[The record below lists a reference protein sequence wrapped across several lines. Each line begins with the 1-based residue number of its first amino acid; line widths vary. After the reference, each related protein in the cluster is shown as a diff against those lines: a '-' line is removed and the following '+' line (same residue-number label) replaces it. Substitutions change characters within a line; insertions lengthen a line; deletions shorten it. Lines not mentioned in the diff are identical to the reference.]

1 MRHDGVMQC
10 ILIYIKCGISVGAL
24 MAYEKGSR
32 GIVSTFLSMEKLK
45 SVAGK
50 SLASVLQTRKKWAQK
65 CTVSVLL

>member
-10 ILIYIKCGISVGAL
+10 ILICIKFGISIGAL

-32 GIVSTFLSMEKLK
+32 DIVSTFLSMEKLK

-50 SLASVLQTRKKWAQK
+50 SLASVLQTRKTRARK